1 MTRPLRIEY
10 PGAWYHV
17 MNRGRR
23 REAIYFG
30 RDDYKSFLKILEQTC
45 KLFYFEIHA
54 YTLIRNHYHL
64 LIRTPK
70 GNLSRGMR
78 HINGVY
84 TQKFNKRHKIDG
96 SLFRGRYKAILVEED
111 SYLLELVRYIHRNP
125 LKANLEEK
133 IGQYEWCSHK
143 GYMKESQRESFLQ
156 IDTVLKKFGEYEKE
170 AKREMRVFV
179 EKEVPKKLLK
189 RLDNVN
195 WPAMLGGKEFK
206 EKIKET
212 IRGRKLEAREITGY
226 RENACEKEKDA
237 DKIKRILESKQVVR
251 NKARNRKSAEERR
264 TIIYLLR
271 CYGMSLKEIGKCMG
285 GISYV
290 AVSRQFKIAEE
301 SIKNKSVCYKKL
313 KEIREEL
320 KLQV

>member
-1 MTRPLRIEY
+1 M
-10 PGAWYHV
+10 

-23 REAIYFG
+23 REAVYL
-30 RDDYKSFLKILEQTC
+30 DKQDYKTFLKVLDQTSQ
-45 KLFYFEIHA
+45 LFSFEIHA
-54 YTLIRNHYHL
+54 YVLIPNHYHL

-84 TQKFNKRHKIDG
+84 AQKFNKCHKADG
-96 SLFRGRYKAILVEED
+96 SLFRGRYKSILVEED
-111 SYLLELVRYIHRNP
+111 SYLLELIRYIHRNP
-125 LKANLEEK
+125 LKTGLEEK

-143 GYMKESQRESFLQ
+143 GYMGESRREPFLHT
-156 IDTVLKKFGEYEKE
+156 DTVLKKFGEYDKE
-170 AKREMRVFV
+170 AKKEMSAFV
-179 EKEVPKKLLK
+179 GKEVPEDLLK

-206 EKIKET
+206 ENIKEL
-212 IRGRKLEAREITGY
+212 IKGRKLEAREITGY
-226 RENACEKEKDA
+226 REHAGEKEKDT
-237 DKIKRILESKQVVR
+237 DKIKRILESKQGIMS
-251 NKARNRKSAEERR
+251 KARNRKNAEERR
-264 TIIYLLR
+264 AIIYLLR

-290 AVSRQFKIAEE
+290 SVSRQFMIAEE
-301 SIKNKSVCYKKL
+301 SIKNKSECHEKL

-320 KLQV
+320 KLQI